1 MSKKGVILKGA
12 FILTLTGFLTR
23 FIGFFYRIFLSQT
36 FGEEGVG
43 LYQLIFPVYALC
55 FSLTSAGIETAISRT
70 IAHKMSLGEE
80 KQARHILYTGLSVS
94 IFLSCIVMVL
104 LQAYAGPI
112 ASVFLGDARC
122 EPLLV
127 IMSYSFPFAALHS
140 CICGYCFGLKQ
151 TKIPAVSQLIE
162 QVVRVASVYILYV
175 IACRDNTEVNISI
188 AVFGLVAGEIASAFF
203 CAQILKQQ
211 KKNKLKIRYACV
223 SYMRNFRELIPFSI
237 PLTANR
243 VLLNLLQSVE
253 AVSIPSRLQM
263 FGGSTADALSTYGVL
278 TGMALPCILF
288 PSAITS
294 SISIM
299 LLPTVAEIQAQNN
312 RNEMA
317 SIIQKVSKYCFLLGC
332 ACTAFFLLFGNW
344 MGSVLFHSEAA
355 GKFMITLSWICPF
368 LYTNSTLISMI
379 NGLGKTTTSFLIN
392 TIGLLLRIASVF
404 ILIPMFGIIG
414 YLWGLLGSQLLICI
428 LCFGF
433 LSRYLK
439 E

>member
-80 KQARHILYTGLSVS
+80 RQARQILYTGLSVS
-94 IFLSCIVMVL
+94 ILLSCIIMLL
-104 LQAYAGPI
+104 LQTYAGLI
-112 ASVFLGDARC
+112 ASAFLGDARC

-151 TKIPAVSQLIE
+151 TKIPAISQLIE
-162 QVVRVASVYILYV
+162 QVIRVASVYILYV
-175 IACRDNTEVNISI
+175 IACRDNTKLNISI
-188 AVFGLVAGEIASAFF
+188 AVFGLVAGEIASSLF

-211 KKNKLKIRYACV
+211 KKSRHQMRHAWN
-223 SYMRNFRELIPFSI
+223 SYIHNFRELIPFSI

-312 RNEMA
+312 RTEMVV
-317 SIIQKVSKYCFLLGC
+317 IIQKVSKYCFLLGC
-332 ACTAFFLLFGNW
+332 ACTACFLFLGNW
-344 MGSVLFHSEAA
+344 MGTALFHSTTA

-404 ILIPMFGIIG
+404 LLIPLFGIIG
-414 YLWGLLGSQLLICI
+414 YLWGLLGSQLVISI
-428 LCFGF
+428 FCFGF
-433 LSRYLK
+433 LSHYLK
-439 E
+439 Q